1 MTWSD
6 SSVCTTQSLR
16 ATVMLKLSSSRS
28 YSTKSWLSESG
39 PETIQ
44 QSPPKITKALIL
56 KLSLKKGNKRK
67 KFRFQSSMMKN
78 GILISNFGLNFMT
91 LPKLNKAMTIDCPEM
106 TPNARLPFL
115 LTAQYFQPNNTLCHV
130 ILTL

>member
-1 MTWSD
+1 
-6 SSVCTTQSLR
+6 
-16 ATVMLKLSSSRS
+16 MLKLSSSRS

-91 LPKLNKAMTIDCPEM
+91 LPKLNKVTTIDCLEM
-106 TPNARLPFL
+106 TPSARLPFWMKTSQEQFNL
-115 LTAQYFQPNNTLCHV
+115 GRQTSE
-130 ILTL
+130 